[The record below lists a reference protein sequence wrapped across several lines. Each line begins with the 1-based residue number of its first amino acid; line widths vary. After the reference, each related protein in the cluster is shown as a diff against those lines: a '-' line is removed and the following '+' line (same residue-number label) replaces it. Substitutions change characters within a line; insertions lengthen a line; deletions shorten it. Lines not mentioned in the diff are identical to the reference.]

1 MDRLAALRN
10 KIRHFREEIAGIQES
25 SGQFR
30 RAVRNDAV
38 AQAACGWRSERLQAI
53 QRQLMQLSEL
63 GRGVGSTE
71 QIKEKRSPRQHT
83 VKQKPAA

>member
-1 MDRLAALRN
+1 MDHLRALRD

-38 AQAACGWRSERLQAI
+38 AQAAHGWRRERLQAI
-53 QRQLMQLSEL
+53 QRQLMQLSDL
-63 GRGVGSTE
+63 SHRVVSTE
-71 QIKEKRSPRQHT
+71 KVKEKPHPRLRPF
-83 VKQKPAA
+83 KQKPAA